1 MFRIKTFHINTC
13 VIFCILFFSACG
25 SGKKAQKTT
34 PAPIKKEGK
43 VKSINDNQSKQDK
56 VDDLTENKAAPII
69 FTPEVNE
76 LETIKQLPETHSLP
90 ETQAPPQISSSLN
103 VAIMLPF
110 NVGDYYPNE
119 AYDSIPKKSR
129 MALEYY
135 EGILVA
141 LDNLR
146 GKGFDYNVKV
156 YDTENN
162 TAKVGQI
169 LAEPEMKN
177 MNLIIGPIY
186 NRPLKTVADFAR
198 QHQIY
203 HVSPLSPSK
212 KITHNNPY
220 YLVAN
225 PSVEAH
231 CAAMYDYISKNF
243 SNKKIIVISGDDGRE
258 QNLANLF
265 YQFANKNNSAES
277 YPSANITQVT
287 YIDQSEEE
295 LESYFSAG
303 QQNIIIVTSFKEL
316 QVADMLRKI
325 HFFHNRYQ
333 IALFGMPNWTE
344 LEALDLEYLV
354 NLNFH
359 ISSPI
364 WVNEF
369 SPEHQQFKQAYKAKF
384 STFPSENAI
393 KGYDL
398 MGSFAQM
405 MQTYGTNFGLYLNE
419 INQKGVY
426 ANYSFEPSSLHKYK
440 NSNSI
445 TTDFFENVNLHILR
459 YRSDYRFE
467 KAN

>member
-1 MFRIKTFHINTC
+1 MFRIKISHINVC
-13 VIFCILFFSACG
+13 LIVCFLFFSACG
-25 SGKKAQKTT
+25 SGKKAQKT
-34 PAPIKKEGK
+34 PSPPVKKEGK
-43 VKSINDNQSKQDK
+43 VKSINDNTMQEK
-56 VDDLTENKAAPII
+56 VEDLTENKPTPTI
-69 FTPEVNE
+69 FTPDVNDLKEVKN
-76 LETIKQLPETHSLP
+76 LPDTHSLSD
-90 ETQAPPQISSSLN
+90 AQIASSFN
-103 VAIMLPF
+103 IAIMLPF
-110 NVGDYYPNE
+110 NVSNYYPNE

-146 GKGFDYNVKV
+146 GKGFDYNVQV

-162 TAKVGQI
+162 TAKVSQI
-169 LAEPEMKN
+169 LSEPEMKN

-212 KITHNNPY
+212 KVTYNNPY

-225 PSVEAH
+225 PSVETH
-231 CAAMYDYISKNF
+231 CAAMYEYMNQNF
-243 SNKKIIVISGDDGRE
+243 SNKKIIVIGGNDSQE
-258 QNLANLF
+258 QNLSSLF
-265 YQFANKNNSAES
+265 YQFANNNNSSES
-277 YPSANITQVT
+277 YPSVDITQVVYT
-287 YIDQSEEE
+287 DQSEED
-295 LESYFSAG
+295 LETYFSPN
-303 QQNIIIVTSFKEL
+303 QQNIVVITSFKEL
-316 QVADMLRKI
+316 QVANILRKI
-325 HFFHNRYQ
+325 HFFHDRYQ
-333 IALFGMPNWTE
+333 IALFGMPNWRN
-344 LEALDLEYLV
+344 LEALDLDYLV

-359 ISSPI
+359 ISSSV

-369 SPEHQQFKQAYKAKF
+369 SAEHQQFKHAYQAKF
-384 STFPSENAI
+384 NTFPSKNAI

-398 MGSFAQM
+398 MGSFAQI

-426 ANYSFEPSSLHKYK
+426 VNYSFEPSSLNKYK
-440 NSNSI
+440 NSSII
-445 TTDFFENVNLHILR
+445 TTDFMENMELHILK